1 MRSAVFLAAACASA
15 LLACTDDLAS
25 TSSTTQDIS
34 AKNRLATNRLATN
47 RLATNRLA
55 TNRLATNR
63 LAANRL
69 AANMVTAHDLLSTVD
84 GRTVYSYLVGCAVPS
99 GTTIVADI
107 PGAEDTTPDDPFTCI
122 DGTCTFEGA
131 VGVAP
136 DWLTHRLSHAGEE
149 WVSSCVF
156 ARCNAHD
163 TSEAISLRGK
173 STALAVSDDEAALYT
188 VEEGAFYGNLF
199 TDDDEPIA
207 WFSCEGEGQAS
218 GEFGGLVV
226 RDCTEPMAC
235 KADHTCDPNPSC
247 AGSDCEPLTCGDD
260 GYCHDDSVAYDDN
273 HGHWWGHWHHHHAT
287 GDGPVVTQCGFTWT
301 GTCADFSPQYPSP
314 YACRSFDAAGG
325 YYGDCHDAA
334 GQGHWQHLKQW
345 DRVITTYVTP

>member
-1 MRSAVFLAAACASA
+1 MRSAVILAAACASA
-15 LLACTDDLAS
+15 LLACADDPAS
-25 TSSTTQDIS
+25 TSSTTQNIS
-34 AKNRLATNRLATN
+34 TKNRLATNRLATN

-63 LAANRL
+63 LATNRL

-84 GRTVYSYLVGCAVPS
+84 GRTVYSYLVGCAVPA
-99 GTTIVADI
+99 GTTIVAEV
-107 PGAEDTTPDDPFTCI
+107 PGAEDTTADDPFTCVN
-122 DGTCTFEGA
+122 GTCTFEGA

-136 DWLTHRLSHAGEE
+136 EWLTHRLTHTGQE

-173 STALAVSDDEAALYT
+173 SSALAVSDDEAALYT

-199 TDDDEPIA
+199 TGDDDPIKWYA
-207 WFSCEGEGQAS
+207 CEGEGQAS

-235 KADHTCDPNPSC
+235 KADHTCDPDPSC
-247 AGSDCEPLTCGDD
+247 AGSDCQPLTCGDD
-260 GYCHDDSVAYDDN
+260 GYCHDDTALDDDIQ
-273 HGHWWGHWHHHHAT
+273 WWGHGHHST
-287 GDGPVVTQCGFTWT
+287 GSGPVLTQCGFTWT
-301 GTCADFSPQYPSP
+301 GTCADYSPQYPSP
-314 YACRSFDAAGG
+314 YACRSFDAVGG

-334 GQGHWQHLKQW
+334 GQGHWRHMKEW
-345 DRVITTYVTP
+345 DRVITSYVTP

>member
-1 MRSAVFLAAACASA
+1 MRTAVFVAAACASA
-15 LLACTDDLAS
+15 LLACADDPSS

-34 AKNRLATNRLATN
+34 SKNRLATNRLATNRLATN

-63 LAANRL
+63 LAAN
-69 AANMVTAHDLLSTVD
+69 MVTAGDLLSTVD
-84 GRTVYSYLVGCAVPS
+84 GRTVYSYLVGCAVPA
-99 GTTIVADI
+99 GVTIEAQV
-107 PGAEDTTPDDPFTCI
+107 PGATNSTPDDPFTCV
-122 DGTCTFEGA
+122 DGTCTFDGA
-131 VGVAP
+131 LGVAP
-136 DWLTHRLSHAGEE
+136 DWLSHKLTHKGQE
-149 WVSSCVF
+149 WVSACVF

-173 STALAVSDDEAALYT
+173 ADALAVSDDEAALYT

-207 WFSCEGEGQAS
+207 WYACEGEGQAS

-235 KADHTCDPNPSC
+235 KADLTCDASPSC
-247 AGSDCEPLTCGDD
+247 SGAGCQPLTCGND
-260 GYCHDDSVAYDDN
+260 GYCHDSTNAVI
-273 HGHWWGHWHHHHAT
+273 
-287 GDGPVVTQCGFTWT
+287 TQCGFNWA
-301 GTCADFSPQYPSP
+301 GTCADYTPQYPSS
-314 YACRSFDAAGG
+314 YACKKFDATGG
-325 YYGDCHDAA
+325 YYGDCHDAP
-334 GQGHWQHLKQW
+334 GPGKWKHIKEW

>member
-1 MRSAVFLAAACASA
+1 MRIAVFVAAACASA
-15 LLACTDDLAS
+15 LFACADDPAS

-34 AKNRLATNRLATN
+34 TKNRLATNRLATN

-63 LAANRL
+63 LATNRL

-99 GTTIVADI
+99 GVTIEANV
-107 PGAEDTTPDDPFTCI
+107 PGAADTTPDDPFTCVN
-122 DGTCTFEGA
+122 GTCTFEGA
-131 VGVAP
+131 LGVAP
-136 DWLTHRLSHAGEE
+136 DWLSHRLTNKGQE
-149 WVSSCVF
+149 WVSACVF

-173 STALAVSDDEAALYT
+173 SDALAVSDDEAALYT

-199 TDDDEPIA
+199 TDDNEPIA
-207 WFSCEGEGQAS
+207 WYACEGEGQAS

-235 KADHTCDPNPSC
+235 KADHTCDPTPSC
-247 AGSDCEPLTCGDD
+247 VGSSCVPLTCGSD
-260 GYCHDDSVAYDDN
+260 GYCHDTTLGDDDG
-273 HGHWWGHWHHHHAT
+273 HGHVIAG
-287 GDGPVVTQCGFTWT
+287 GPIITQCGFNWA
-301 GTCADFSPQYPSP
+301 GTCADYTPQYPSP
-314 YACRSFDAAGG
+314 YACKTFDADGG
-325 YYGDCHDAA
+325 YYGDCHDEA
-334 GQGHWQHLKQW
+334 GSGKWKHLKQW
-345 DRVITTYVTP
+345 DRVITSYVTP